1 MKIRYTPAAR
11 QDLLDLRTYLTSEF
25 SPDVAAKAVGNIV
38 ADISNLKQFPALMRP
53 LSDKIL
59 RPTEYKYFLCGRY
72 SIAILSE
79 AANVISVIRI
89 LDGRTDYART
99 IFPDIGTQATP

>member
-25 SPDVAAKAVGNIV
+25 GLDVAAKAVSNIV
-38 ADISNLKQFPALMRP
+38 ADISNLKQFPALMRT
-53 LSDKIL
+53 LSDKVS

-72 SIAILSE
+72 SIAILS
-79 AANVISVIRI
+79 ATATVISVIRI
-89 LDGRTDYART
+89 LDGRTDYSRT
-99 IFPDIGTQATP
+99 IFPDSGT